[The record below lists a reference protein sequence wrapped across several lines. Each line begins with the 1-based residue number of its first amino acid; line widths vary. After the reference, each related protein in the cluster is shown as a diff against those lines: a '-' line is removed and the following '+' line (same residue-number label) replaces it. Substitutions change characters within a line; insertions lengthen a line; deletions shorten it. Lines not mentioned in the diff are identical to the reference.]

1 MQLSQITLG
10 ETSLKPVRVDA
21 NGVATF
27 RNTAQQQLSL
37 AEGLSVSCVFK
48 TPANNSKGKLNLVIP
63 TVVGDGSLKVCRASV
78 DITYPAGHSSE
89 DRAKVKELLV
99 AALQNELLQGPL
111 FDLESLF

>member
-1 MQLSQITLG
+1 MQLSQIILG
-10 ETSLKPVRVDA
+10 ETTLKPVRVDA

-27 RNTAQQQLSL
+27 RNTTQQQLAL

-63 TVVGDGSLKVCRASV
+63 TTVGNEVKVCRASV
-78 DITYPAGHSSE
+78 DITYPAGHSSK

-99 AALQNELLQGPL
+99 AALQNELLQSPL